1 MYIPFV
7 QILKINYFVYY
18 RMERVFTNEQM
29 ADLEI
34 EQKREDND
42 KYNELITFHPLLDEL
57 ENMKRTLSNTDIEI
71 LRSYFK
77 NNPRKVYKLHD
88 QYEEQV
94 EHLPNDDPVKISID
108 QILGNL
114 RIPYAK
120 VICRD

>member
-1 MYIPFV
+1 
-7 QILKINYFVYY
+7 
-18 RMERVFTNEQM
+18 MERVLTEDQL
-29 ADLEI
+29 AELEM
-34 EQKREDND
+34 EQKREDNE
-42 KYNELITFHPLLDEL
+42 KYNDVKASHPLLDEL
-57 ENMKRTLSNTDIEI
+57 ENMKRNLSKTDIGM

-88 QYEEQV
+88 QYEEQI